1 MGGRMSDGW
10 QDVPAEPISGGW
22 ENVPKAKPQTA
33 YDRFLNAI
41 EIPKFENRIAGPMAV
56 SGAGELIKGA
66 GGALELLAPETGQN
80 ISRFGE
86 TLTNKVKEQYPV
98 AGTTG
103 QVGSYA
109 LPFAMAQK
117 GVNAVKSIPAISNA
131 VSKIPSYATAL
142 AEQSAIGGGTGAL
155 LTPTSEGRGESAAF
169 GALGGAGGELIKPI
183 VKVGGNILAEGLGAL
198 SGVGSQAYKTAYNS
212 AVQGGDKLKA
222 LAENLRKK
230 VPVTQVV
237 DDALLGLTNM
247 GKDLQ
252 AKYRSG
258 MVNIKNDKSILGFDT
273 INDALIK
280 AEEMGKFRGQV
291 TNPKVAE
298 NIAKAQQAVSEWKAL
313 SPAEYHTPE
322 GMDALKKTIG
332 GILEDIPF
340 EQKTARSA
348 VGDIYTAVKQSI
360 SKQAPAYDNVMKNYS
375 EGLETAKELK
385 RALNLG
391 EKSSTD
397 SALRRLQSVMRND
410 VNTNY
415 GNRVDYGN
423 MLEQA
428 SGKPIMSELAGQSLS
443 SPLPRGLQKL
453 LPSATGGGAI
463 AASNPW
469 LLATLP
475 LQSPRLMG
483 EASILAGKA
492 SRPVINLANSGTPEQ
507 RKMAKLLI
515 MRAAQQGASNE

>member
-1 MGGRMSDGW
+1 MAQENIAWDIPKP
-10 QDVPAEPISGGW
+10 QENISW
-22 ENVPKAKPQTA
+22 DQPKPQTA
-33 YDRFLNAI
+33 YDRFLDAI
-41 EIPKFENRIAGPMAV
+41 QIPKMGGVNPVVGPMAV
-56 SGAGELIKGA
+56 AGAGELIKGV
-66 GGALELLAPETGQN
+66 GALTELGFPETGQN
-80 ISRFGE
+80 ISRFGQ
-86 TLTNKVKEQYPV
+86 TLTNKVKEEYPI

-103 QVGSYA
+103 QIGSYV
-109 LPFAMAQK
+109 LPFSMAQK
-117 GVNAVKSIPAISNA
+117 TINAVKSVPQIAN
-131 VSKIPSYATAL
+131 VVGKIPSYAL
-142 AEQSAIGGGTGAL
+142 AMGEQAAIGGGTGAL
-155 LTPTSEGRGESAAF
+155 LTPTEEGRGQSAAF
-169 GALGGAGGELIKPI
+169 GAIGGVGGELIKPV
-183 VKVGGNILAEGLGAL
+183 VKFGGSIAAEGLGAL

-258 MVNIKNDKSILGFDT
+258 MVNIKNDKSVLGFDA

-280 AEEMGKFRGQV
+280 AEEMGKFRGQI

-298 NIAKAQQAVSEWKAL
+298 NISKAQQAVSEWKAL

-385 RALNLG
+385 RALSLG

-410 VNTNY
+410 VSTNY

-463 AASNPW
+463 AAANPW
-469 LLATLP
+469 LLAALP
-475 LQSPRLMG
+475 FQSPRLMG

-507 RKMAKLLI
+507 RKLAKLLI
-515 MRAAQQGASNE
+515 MKAAQQGATNE